1 MLLMLAVVVG
11 LVAWA
16 LHLMQCAIDQREFS
30 LMLAGLL
37 VSSAAAGLVGVY
49 FLMSNCMS
57 YYMTEVPRASYYTN
71 QSSDYRVWSGDA
83 PLSSDPY
90 PVIDMEGIAGRR

>member
-1 MLLMLAVVVG
+1 MVLVTVIVAVVL

-16 LHLMQCAIDQREFS
+16 LRLMQCAIDQREFS

-49 FLMSNCMS
+49 FLMSNCFS
-57 YYMTEVPRASYYTN
+57 YMTALPQPTNIRLQVSEVEDWDRDVLFQYGATIEKN
-71 QSSDYRVWSGDA
+71 FGK
-83 PLSSDPY
+83 
-90 PVIDMEGIAGRR
+90 G